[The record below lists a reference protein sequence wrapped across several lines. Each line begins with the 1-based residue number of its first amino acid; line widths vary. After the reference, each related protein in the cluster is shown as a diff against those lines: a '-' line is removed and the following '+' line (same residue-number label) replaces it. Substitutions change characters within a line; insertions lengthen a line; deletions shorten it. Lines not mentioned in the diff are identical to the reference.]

1 MEGTAIA
8 AVCKKLNMDY
18 FTFYYAGDNL
28 DGVEWNKRSLDGLT
42 KIDKKKE
49 VMLLALE
56 LAFVLNNN

>member
-8 AVCKKLNMDY
+8 AVCKKVNMDY
-18 FTFYYAGDNL
+18 FTFYYVGDNL
-28 DGVEWNKRSLDGLT
+28 DGVEWDKRSLDGLT

-56 LAFVLNNN
+56 LAFVLNSK